1 MSKDQVTLL
10 WKYIMATTKNV
21 RYNIRLLVGNSS
33 QETLQQQLKKHA
45 VKKKYSGVYLMY
57 LKLSDTKI

>member
-1 MSKDQVTLL
+1 
-10 WKYIMATTKNV
+10 MATTKNV